1 MVDIKARGD
10 FEKVGEGPAFGNWD
24 IGNDAA
30 GFADEVPV
38 FGEVRAVAGGLAFDI
53 HLFGETA
60 LHEGFEAV
68 VDGCQRNR
76 GDSFL
81 GLYEN
86 LGGRGMVT
94 VFEEHIVNLAPLR
107 GEAMA
112 VVADRFFVGGLG
124 RFVHRKQEYIAAPK
138 G

>member
-1 MVDIKARGD
+1 MA
-10 FEKVGEGPAFGNWD
+10 
-24 IGNDAA
+24 
-30 GFADEVPV
+30 V

-53 HLFGETA
+53 DLLGEAA
-60 LHEGFEAV
+60 LHEGLKAV
-68 VDGCQRNR
+68 VDGGQRN
-76 GDSFL
+76 GGNAFL

-86 LGGRGMVT
+86 LGGRGVVT

-107 GEAMA
+107 SEAMA